1 MSFLGKKKL
10 IKLIESIDN
19 LGFNGKEIVKFIEE
33 SGYDEFLFNSNEIIV
48 EKDSQVLII
57 IAQDVHLIIIKNE
70 NQYFL
75 SVE

>member
-1 MSFLGKKKL
+1 MSFLGKKKF
-10 IKLIESIDN
+10 IKLIENINN
-19 LGFNGKEIVKFIEE
+19 LGFNGKEILKFIED

-48 EKDSQVLII
+48 EKDFQALII

-70 NQYFL
+70 NQYVL